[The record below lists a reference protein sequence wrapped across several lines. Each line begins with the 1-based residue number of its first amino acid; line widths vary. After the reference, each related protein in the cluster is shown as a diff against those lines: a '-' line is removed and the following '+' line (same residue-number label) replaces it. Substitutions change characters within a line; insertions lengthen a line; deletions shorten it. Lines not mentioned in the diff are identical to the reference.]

1 MGTAV
6 VSGATAVLSNHF
18 LGMTIAGLHVVVV
31 DDAVVLGPHFKGTG
45 NVFGGAGLPHFVR
58 LSKVGGNSPAT
69 YFAFSTQ
76 NA

>member
-18 LGMTIAGLHVVVV
+18 LGMTVAGLQVVV

-45 NVFGGAGLPHFVR
+45 KVFGGAGLLHFVR
-58 LSKVGGNSPAT
+58 LSKAGGNSPAT